1 MIFMEE
7 GQFIMNK
14 KYRIVGAVQAGFIF
28 VAFLFVFV
36 DFFQFKDVN
45 AIQYENEKL
54 KEEIGNLDKEYL
66 EIIDDNVWDFN
77 TENEDE
83 LNFSYECKTIKALE
97 KEEEEKRKRVEE
109 IEEEIK
115 PLEELKLDWN
125 NKIAELEK

>member
-97 KEEEEKRKRVEE
+97 TEEEEKRKRVEE
-109 IEEEIK
+109 LEEEIK

>member
-54 KEEIGNLDKEYL
+54 KEEIGNLEKEYL

-77 TENEDE
+77 TENEEE

-109 IEEEIK
+109 LEEEIK
-115 PLEELKLDWN
+115 PLEEVKQDWN

>member
-77 TENEDE
+77 TENEEE
-83 LNFSYECKTIKALE
+83 LNFSYGWKTIKALE

-109 IEEEIK
+109 LEEEIK

>member
-109 IEEEIK
+109 LEEEIK

>member
-1 MIFMEE
+1 M
-7 GQFIMNK
+7 
-14 KYRIVGAVQAGFIF
+14 
-28 VAFLFVFV
+28 

-97 KEEEEKRKRVEE
+97 TEEEEKRKRVEE

>member
-97 KEEEEKRKRVEE
+97 KEEEEKRKRFEE
-109 IEEEIK
+109 LEEEIK